1 MPQSTQPVR
10 RGGLAAWGMTAGI
23 GVVAAPLV
31 LMTHPARGS
40 VPELVVL
47 GLFVAAMVVSSSVAL
62 RFTVGR
68 ESFSTTAGDV
78 PLVLA
83 LYFLPPFW
91 VIVVKV
97 AASLLLYGYRLI
109 RGRHTPVQVV
119 FNVVAHG
126 TAAASAA
133 LLVMGLGFEP
143 GTATEPRTWLVLLC
157 GVMFGSAVTGTCVTA
172 IITVLQGW
180 GGIESV
186 LRTMIATLLLT
197 AVNGVLGLVI
207 LLSLTATPW
216 AGVLIIVLVTV
227 VISIYRGYSRLLEQ
241 RRSLTDL
248 NDFTR
253 KVAEATQSGRLVDV
267 MLGRV
272 RSLLNAESATVWVP
286 ADGRFPELLLSA
298 RLDDLGLI
306 DTSPVPVE
314 LRDEVIRSG
323 ETLFVSDIHGE
334 QAHREILHGSGAR
347 ETIVT
352 PLRSGQAV
360 FGCLAV
366 TNRLGGALLRF
377 RTADQTLLETLTAHV
392 GVAVENARLV
402 DRLRFDAYH
411 DSLTRLPN
419 RRRSMLALEESI
431 SREVPGEFVAVL
443 VFDVDGMREVNDSL
457 GFAAGDEL
465 LVEVARRL
473 RELAPDSAHIGR
485 IGGDEFAVVFRT
497 GATEYALELARTMRS
512 GLQQPFLLGSLDVD
526 VDAAVGVAIHPEHGD
541 SADGLLQRADVA
553 TYAARNVSSGVQ
565 LFNVGLESRSVRR
578 LGLASDLRR
587 AFDTGELSV
596 HYQPKIDLATRT
608 VLGVECLARWTHPTH
623 GEVPPEDFVPV
634 AEHTGQL
641 ARLTEFV
648 LRDGLK
654 HCRDWAIQ
662 GRPLTVAVNLS
673 PRTVSDPEF
682 PTIVDGLLSE
692 YGVPPEQLTLE
703 ITEDGMVG
711 DPDRPLPTLHRL
723 HELGVRLS
731 VDDFGTGYSSL
742 SYLRRLPVH
751 EVKIDRGFVQGMAT
765 DPGDLAIVRAV
776 VDLSRHFGLSVVAEG
791 VESEMTLALLTEIGC
806 DIGQGFLFSRPL
818 SSERL
823 DAWLNAQAEEP
834 ATASEQGE
842 EGATVRRLR
851 AI

>member
-1 MPQSTQPVR
+1 MGIAVLAVLLSLITLPKTGQMPEPYVLLLFT
-10 RGGLAAWGMTAGI
+10 LAIPG
-23 GVVAAPLV
+23 AA
-31 LMTHPARGS
+31 A
-40 VPELVVL
+40 
-47 GLFVAAMVVSSSVAL
+47 VSL
-62 RFTVGR
+62 RFTTGR
-68 ESFSTTAGDV
+68 QSWATTATDV
-78 PLVLA
+78 PLLLA
-83 LYFLPPFW
+83 LFFLPAFW
-91 VIVVKV
+91 LILVRAV
-97 AASLLLYGYRLI
+97 ASLAIYAYRYF
-109 RGRHTPVQVV
+109 RGQVTAVQVV
-119 FNVVAHG
+119 FNVAAQS
-126 TAAASAA
+126 AAAACA
-133 LLVMGLGFEP
+133 GLLVMGLGV
-143 GTATEPRTWLVLLC
+143 GSATDPKTWAVLLL
-157 GVMFGSAVTGTCVTA
+157 GILLGSAVTGTCVTA
-172 IITVLQGW
+172 ILTVLQGW

-186 LRTMIATLLLT
+186 LRTMVGTLLLT

-207 LLSLTATPW
+207 LVCLNATPW
-216 AGVLIIVLVTV
+216 AAILIGVLAAV
-227 VISIYRGYSRLLEQ
+227 VIGIYRGYSRLLEQ
-241 RRSLTDL
+241 RRSLSDL

-253 KVAEATQSGRLVDV
+253 EVSEATQSGRLIDV

-272 RSLLNAESATVWVP
+272 RALLNAESSSVWVP

-298 RLDDLGLI
+298 RVDDMGLLDM
-306 DTSPVPVE
+306 SPVPE
-314 LRDEVIRSG
+314 ALRRQVLENG
-323 ETLFVSDIHGE
+323 ATLFVGRDGAA
-334 QAHREILHGSGAR
+334 AHRDALKGSDVT
-347 ETIVT
+347 ETIIV

-360 FGCLAV
+360 FGCISI
-366 TNRLGGALLRF
+366 TNRLGSGMPRF
-377 RTADQTLLETLTAHV
+377 RHADQTLLETLTAHV
-392 GVAVENARLV
+392 GVAVENSRLV

-419 RRRSMLALEESI
+419 RRRAMLALEESI

-457 GFAAGDEL
+457 GFAAGDDL

-473 RELAPDSAHIGR
+473 RELAPESAHIGR

-497 GATEYALELARTMRS
+497 GDTEHALEQARTMRA
-512 GLQQPFLLGSLDVD
+512 GLQQPFLLGTLDVD

-608 VLGVECLARWTHPTH
+608 VLGVECLARWHHPTH
-623 GEVPPEDFVPV
+623 GEVPPDDFVPV

-648 LRDGLK
+648 LRAGLR
-654 HCRDWAIQ
+654 HARDWAIQ

-673 PRTVSDPEF
+673 PRTVADPEF
-682 PTIVDGLLSE
+682 PTVVDALLRE
-692 YGVPPEQLTLE
+692 YGVPPRQLTLE

-765 DPGDLAIVRAV
+765 DEGDLAIVRAV

-791 VESEMTLALLTEIGC
+791 VESEMTLALLTDIGC

-818 SSERL
+818 SEERL
-823 DAWLNAQAEEP
+823 EAWLNAQAEEP
-834 ATASEQGE
+834 AVTPDQGE
-842 EGATVRRLR
+842 EGAVVRRLR

>member
-1 MPQSTQPVR
+1 MAGGIAVLAVLLTLLTRTTSTAVPENYI
-10 RGGLAAWGMTAGI
+10 LALF
-23 GVVAAPLV
+23 VVAMAG
-31 LMTHPARGS
+31 AN
-40 VPELVVL
+40 
-47 GLFVAAMVVSSSVAL
+47 AVSL

-68 ESFSTTAGDV
+68 QSFATTAADV

-91 VIVVKV
+91 IVLVRV
-97 AASLLLYGYRLI
+97 AASLLIYGYRVL
-109 RGRHTPVQVV
+109 RGQQKPVQVV
-119 FNVVAHG
+119 FNVAAQG
-126 TAAASAA
+126 AAAACA
-133 LLVMGLGFEP
+133 GLLVMGLGVDP
-143 GTATEPRTWLVLLC
+143 DSATEPKTWLVLLLA
-157 GVMFGSAVTGTCVTA
+157 VMLGSAVTGTCVTA
-172 IITVLQGW
+172 ILTVLQGW

-186 LRTMIATLLLT
+186 LRTIVGTLLLT

-207 LLSLTATPW
+207 LLAVSATSW
-216 AGVLIIVLVTV
+216 ALVLIVLLAAV

-241 RRSLTDL
+241 RRSLSDL

-253 KVAEATQSGRLVDV
+253 RVAEATQSGRLIDV

-272 RSLLNAESATVWVP
+272 RSLLNAETATVWVP
-286 ADGRFPELLLSA
+286 ADNRFPELLLTA
-298 RLDDLGLI
+298 RLDDKGLL
-306 DTSPVPVE
+306 DTSAIPERLRRTVLEQRQTVLVSSHAGDSEMQSE
-314 LRDEVIRSG
+314 LVG
-323 ETLFVSDIHGE
+323 TTV
-334 QAHREILHGSGAR
+334 R
-347 ETIVT
+347 ETIIV

-366 TNRLGGALLRF
+366 TNRLGSALLRF
-377 RTADQTLLETLTAHV
+377 GKADQTLLETLTAHV
-392 GVAVENARLV
+392 GVAVENSRLV

-457 GFAAGDEL
+457 GFTAGDEL

-473 RELAPDSAHIGR
+473 RELAPEAAHVGR
-485 IGGDEFAVVFRT
+485 IGGDEFAVIFRV
-497 GATEYALELARTMRS
+497 ADTERALDLARSMRS
-512 GLQQPFLLGSLDVD
+512 GLQQPFLLGNLDVD
-526 VDAAVGVAIHPEHGD
+526 VDAAVGVAVHPEHGD

-608 VLGVECLARWTHPTH
+608 VLGVECLARWNHPTH

-648 LRDGLK
+648 LRAGLK
-654 HCRDWAIQ
+654 HARDWAIQ

-673 PRTVSDPEF
+673 PRTVADPEF
-682 PTIVDGLLSE
+682 PNVVAGLLAE
-692 YGVPPEQLTLE
+692 YGVPPERLTLE

-765 DPGDLAIVRAV
+765 DAGDLAIVRAV

-791 VESEMTLALLTEIGC
+791 VESEMTLTLLTEIGC

-818 SSERL
+818 SAERL

-834 ATASEQGE
+834 AAGE
-842 EGATVRRLR
+842 SGDGKPVRRLR

>member
-1 MPQSTQPVR
+1 MTARAGRRKNNASTTWAVTL
-10 RGGLAAWGMTAGI
+10 GIALLAAAL
-23 GVVAAPLV
+23 VAL
-31 LMTHPARGS
+31 TWRRGS
-40 VPELVVL
+40 VEPAWVVAGAL
-47 GLFVAAMVVSSSVAL
+47 CVAIAATTQVSL
-62 RFTVGR
+62 RFTIGR
-68 ESFSTTAGDV
+68 QTIANTATDI
-78 PLVLA
+78 PFVLA
-83 LYFLPPFW
+83 LFFLPPFW
-91 VIVVKV
+91 AVIVRL
-97 AASLLLYGYRLI
+97 AASVVVYGVRYVTGRQRL
-109 RGRHTPVQVV
+109 VQFV
-119 FNVVAHG
+119 FNVVSQ
-126 TAAASAA
+126 TAGAACAGLLVLGLKPDVPTDPATWAA
-133 LLVMGLGFEP
+133 LLL
-143 GTATEPRTWLVLLC
+143 AVLLS
-157 GVMFGSAVTGTCVTA
+157 GVVTATCVTMV
-172 IITVLQGW
+172 ITVAQGW
-180 GGIESV
+180 GGIEEL
-186 LRTMIATLLLT
+186 LRSTVASLTITLL
-197 AVNGVLGLVI
+197 NGILGVLVI
-207 LLSLTATPW
+207 LILSSTPW
-216 AGVLIIVLVTV
+216 AGVLLAVLMAAIVAA
-227 VISIYRGYSRLLEQ
+227 YRGFARLQEQ
-241 RRSLTDL
+241 RRSLSDL

-253 KVAEATQSGRLVDV
+253 AVTESTQSGRLIDV

-272 RSLLNAESATVWVP
+272 RSLLGAESATVWVP
-286 ADGRFPELLLSA
+286 ADARFPELLLSA
-298 RLDDLGLI
+298 RLDDRGLI
-306 DTSPVPVE
+306 DTSPVPE
-314 LRDEVIRSG
+314 NLRHAVFAEG
-323 ETLFVSDIHGE
+323 ATLFVSDKIGDPELRSRLDGTHV
-334 QAHREILHGSGAR
+334 R
-347 ETIVT
+347 ETIIV
-352 PLRSGQAV
+352 PMRSGKVV

-366 TNRLGGALLRF
+366 TNKLGSALMRF
-377 RTADQTLLETLTAHV
+377 SDADQTLLETLTAHV
-392 GVAVENARLV
+392 GVAVENSRLV

-465 LVEVARRL
+465 LIEVARRL
-473 RELAPDSAHIGR
+473 RELAPESAHVGR
-485 IGGDEFAVVFRT
+485 IGGDEFAVIFRT
-497 GATEYALELARTMRS
+497 ADTERALELARGMRT
-512 GLQQPFLLGSLDVD
+512 GLQQPFALGNLDVD
-526 VDAAVGVAIHPEHGD
+526 VDAAVGVAVHPEHGD

-596 HYQPKIDLATRT
+596 HYQPKIDLASRT
-608 VLGVECLARWTHPTH
+608 VLGVECLARWHHPTH

-648 LRDGLK
+648 LRAGLK
-654 HCRDWAIQ
+654 HARDWAIQ

-673 PRTVSDPEF
+673 PRTVADPEF
-682 PTIVDGLLSE
+682 PTVVDGLLAE
-692 YGVPPEQLTLE
+692 YGVPPERLTLE

-765 DPGDLAIVRAV
+765 DAGDLAIVRAV

-823 DAWLNAQAEEP
+823 EAWLNAQAEESAP
-834 ATASEQGE
+834 ATELGE
-842 EGATVRRLR
+842 DGNPVRRLR